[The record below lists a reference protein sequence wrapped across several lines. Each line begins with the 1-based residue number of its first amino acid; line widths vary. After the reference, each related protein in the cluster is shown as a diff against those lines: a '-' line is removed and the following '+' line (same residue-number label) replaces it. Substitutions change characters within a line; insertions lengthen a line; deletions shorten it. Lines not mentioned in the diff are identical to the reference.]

1 MEYFIPAWYQ
11 NGDWK
16 ENEQVWYRARTVT
29 EFDDTV
35 KQIQLFFR
43 KNVAPF
49 KILLLGFSPNFRH
62 FLHRQGVYHAP
73 YWSCFDAMQGITL
86 SDIAIFS
93 FHDLSWPEGV
103 EFIYSPFAVIV
114 RRGGEKYAQIEF
126 AEDGNMF
133 RVDMFQSGER
143 TCSNVYDDRGF
154 ISCQIVYRSGVPV
167 REQYFDADG
176 VWKFARYMD
185 DGHVIVNPESSWYCV
200 HTDGGIAQVAYRKP
214 RYRNIDEMIA
224 EVMAESLKTVSDAD
238 IFLIAMHPLHAEV
251 LAKTLARRKTVL
263 SFFGRRLDEYGM
275 GEGDAALIAGAD
287 AIVADKKATA
297 LQIQNQS
304 GLDAAAIRVITPY
317 DSRQEFGNSL
327 HLHVQNILLAVDR
340 IAEADFDKLVA
351 LLADYI
357 EHINPRARV
366 CLFTRAS
373 RYNIGSQLMHRAR
386 NALRAAGMNPD
397 LAREDEGVTE
407 SQIDTQGLAEAVFSV
422 AQCVD
427 EMAVSRM
434 LREQRVLVD
443 LQDVPDQFLQISAMS
458 VGMPQITAR
467 ETDYIQNGKNGI
479 VLQTLE
485 DLPAAL
491 DYYLSSVAHANQA
504 QIASYELG
512 SQFTTGQLVQSWKEV
527 IANIEHQSTAAGPR

>member
-1 MEYFIPAWYQ
+1 
-11 NGDWK
+11 
-16 ENEQVWYRARTVT
+16 
-29 EFDDTV
+29 
-35 KQIQLFFR
+35 
-43 KNVAPF
+43 
-49 KILLLGFSPNFRH
+49 
-62 FLHRQGVYHAP
+62 
-73 YWSCFDAMQGITL
+73 
-86 SDIAIFS
+86 
-93 FHDLSWPEGV
+93 
-103 EFIYSPFAVIV
+103 
-114 RRGGEKYAQIEF
+114 
-126 AEDGNMF
+126 
-133 RVDMFQSGER
+133 
-143 TCSNVYDDRGF
+143 
-154 ISCQIVYRSGVPV
+154 
-167 REQYFDADG
+167 
-176 VWKFARYMD
+176 
-185 DGHVIVNPESSWYCV
+185 
-200 HTDGGIAQVAYRKP
+200 
-214 RYRNIDEMIA
+214 
-224 EVMAESLKTVSDAD
+224 
-238 IFLIAMHPLHAEV
+238 
-251 LAKTLARRKTVL
+251 
-263 SFFGRRLDEYGM
+263 M